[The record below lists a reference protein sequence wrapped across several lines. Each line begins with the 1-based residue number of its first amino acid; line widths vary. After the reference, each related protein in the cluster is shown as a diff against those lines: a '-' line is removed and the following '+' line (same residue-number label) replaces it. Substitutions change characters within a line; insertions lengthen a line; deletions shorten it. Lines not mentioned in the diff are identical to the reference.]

1 MVEGRQGDDFAM
13 TMLDRMR
20 RHKGWL
26 KWSLAIVVATFVL
39 LYIPSFLSPPAVG
52 AAPGDMLVT
61 VEGRTI
67 TVGEWQ
73 RAYQQQV
80 MALQSQY
87 GGAIDEPMLRQLGI
101 AQQVLQQLIDEEAM
115 LVEAGRIGITIGD
128 GELRERIVRLPMLQ
142 VNGQF
147 VGDGQYR
154 QFLANQRPPLSAAEF
169 EGMLRRSLEA
179 ERLEELVAGWVA
191 PVDTEVDAEY
201 RRRNEKVKLELAVF
215 TADQFRDGITPSD
228 AAIAAHFA
236 ANRETYRVPEK
247 RRLRFLAV
255 DPESLRATVTVLP
268 LEVENRYRQ
277 NIAMYST
284 PEQIRASH
292 ILFKTEGNDEAV
304 VRAEAEQVLTRVKA
318 GGDFAALASQYSED
332 EASKVNGGD
341 LDYFGRG
348 AMVPEFEDAAWA
360 LAIGATSDLVPS
372 PFGFHIIRVTD
383 KKAATTR
390 TLDDVRAQI
399 EDQLRWEK
407 AQAEA
412 ARLAT
417 ELEGEIDDPADLDRV
432 AAGRGLRVSDS
443 GLFSRDE
450 PLAGL
455 GFAPAVAADAFTREP
470 GTVSGRLQ
478 TSQGFAFIAL
488 EEVKPSYLPE
498 LTEVTDAVRQ
508 DVIRAQAV
516 ELARIRAESLARARG
531 DFASA
536 VKSAGATVK
545 TTELI
550 TRDTPLP
557 DVGVSKSVDD
567 AVFALRTGET
577 SGPIGTDN
585 AVVVARVTGR
595 EDVTP
600 EAIDAGRPALRAEMR
615 QQQRSAFFSAYMN
628 KAKQAMRIE
637 FNETALNVILGR

>member
-1 MVEGRQGDDFAM
+1 M

-26 KWSLAIVVATFVL
+26 KWSLGIVVATFIL
-39 LYIPSFLSPPAVG
+39 LYRPSFLTPPAVG
-52 AAPGDMLVT
+52 AAPADMLVT

-67 TVGEWQ
+67 TVGQWQ
-73 RAYQQQV
+73 RSYQQQV

-87 GGAIDEPMLRQLGI
+87 GGAIDEQMLRQLGI
-101 AQQVLQQLIDEEAM
+101 AQQVLQQLIDEESM
-115 LVEAGRIGITIGD
+115 IVEAGRVGIEITD
-128 GELRERIVRLPMLQ
+128 GELRERVVRLPMLQ

-154 QFLANQRPPLSAAEF
+154 QFLASQRPPLTAAEF
-169 EGMLRRSLEA
+169 ENMLRRSLEA
-179 ERLEELVAGWVA
+179 ERLEELVAGWIA
-191 PVDTEVDAEY
+191 PGDADVDAEY

-215 TADQFRDGITPSD
+215 TADQFRDGITPSGD
-228 AAIAAHFA
+228 AIAAHFA
-236 ANRETYRVPEK
+236 TNREAYRVPEK
-247 RRLRFLAV
+247 RRVRYLAV
-255 DPESLRATVTVLP
+255 DPESLRATMTVLP
-268 LEVENRYRQ
+268 LEIENRYRQ

-292 ILFKTEGNDEAV
+292 ILLKTEAKDEAT
-304 VRAEAEQVLTRVKA
+304 VRAQAEQVLARVKA
-318 GGDFAALASQYSED
+318 GGDFAALARQYSED
-332 EASKVNGGD
+332 EGSKVNGGD
-341 LDYFGRG
+341 LDYFGKG
-348 AMVPEFEDAAWA
+348 AMVPEFENAAWA
-360 LAIGATSDLVPS
+360 LEIGATSELVQS

-390 TLDDVRAQI
+390 TLDEVRAQL

-412 ARLAT
+412 ARLAA

-432 AAGRGLRVSDS
+432 AASRGLRVSDS
-443 GLFSRDE
+443 GLFSREE
-450 PLAGL
+450 PQAGL

-470 GTVSGRLQ
+470 GTVSGLLQ
-478 TSQGFAFIAL
+478 TSQGFAFVAL

-498 LTEVTDAVRQ
+498 LAEVTDAVRQ

-516 ELARIRAESLARARG
+516 ELARARAEGLARAPG
-531 DFASA
+531 NFASA
-536 VKSAGATVK
+536 AKSAGVTAK

-557 DVGVSKSVDD
+557 DVGVSKAVDD
-567 AVFALRTGET
+567 AVFALKTGDT
-577 SGPIGTDN
+577 SLPIVTDN
-585 AVVVARVTGR
+585 AVVVARVTER

-600 EAIDAGRPALRAEMR
+600 EAIGAGRVALKAEMR
-615 QQQRSAFFSAYMN
+615 QQQRNAFFSAYMN

-637 FNETALNVILGR
+637 FNETALNVVLGR

>member
-1 MVEGRQGDDFAM
+1 M
-13 TMLDRMR
+13 TMLDGMR

-26 KWSLAIVVATFVL
+26 KWSLGIVVAAFIL
-39 LYIPSFLSPPAVG
+39 LYIPSFLTPPAVG
-52 AAPGDMLVT
+52 AAPGDKLVT

-73 RAYQQQV
+73 RSYQQQV

-87 GGAIDEPMLRQLGI
+87 GGAIDEQMLRQLGI
-101 AQQVLQQLIDEEAM
+101 AQQVLQQLIDEESM
-115 LVEAGRIGITIGD
+115 IVEAGRVGIEITD

-154 QFLANQRPPLSAAEF
+154 QFLASQRPPLTAAEF
-169 EGMLRRSLEA
+169 ENMLRRSLEA
-179 ERLEELVAGWVA
+179 ERLEELVAGWIA
-191 PVDTEVDAEY
+191 PSDADVDAEY

-228 AAIAAHFA
+228 ADIAAHFA
-236 ANRETYRVPEK
+236 ANRENYRVPEK
-247 RRLRFLAV
+247 RRVRYLAV

-268 LEVENRYRQ
+268 LEIENRYRQ

-292 ILFKTEGNDEAV
+292 ILLKTEGKDEAA
-304 VRAEAEQVLTRVKA
+304 VRAQAEQVLARVNA
-318 GGDFAALASQYSED
+318 GGDFAALARQYSED
-332 EASKVNGGD
+332 EGSKVNGGD
-341 LDYFGRG
+341 LDYFGKG
-348 AMVPEFEDAAWA
+348 AMVPEFENAAWA
-360 LAIGATSDLVPS
+360 LEVGATSELVQS

-390 TLDDVRAQI
+390 TLEDVRAQV

-432 AAGRGLRVSDS
+432 AGSRGLRVSDS
-443 GLFSRDE
+443 GLFSREE

-470 GTVSGRLQ
+470 GTVSGLLQ
-478 TSQGFAFIAL
+478 TSQGFAFVAL
-488 EEVKPSYLPE
+488 EEIKPSYVPE
-498 LTEVTDAVRQ
+498 LTEVTDRVRQ

-516 ELARIRAESLARARG
+516 ELARARAEGLARARG
-531 DFASA
+531 NFASA
-536 VKSAGATVK
+536 ARSAGGTVK
-545 TTELI
+545 TTELV

-557 DVGVSKSVDD
+557 DVGVSKAVDD
-567 AVFALRTGET
+567 AVFALKTGET
-577 SGPIGTDN
+577 SAPIVTDN
-585 AVVVARVTGR
+585 AVVVARVTER

-600 EAIDAGRPALRAEMR
+600 EAIEAGRAALKAEMR
-615 QQQRSAFFSAYMN
+615 QQQRNAFFSAYMN

-637 FNETALNVILGR
+637 FNEAALNVVLGR